1 MKKQKKHRADP
12 HNAEHLLKSF
22 DRVLIIVVSL
32 TVHVNSPMA
41 LMDEQGFKD
50 EFDETDKKSLHA
62 VLFINGNAAATARMF
77 TENGGKSYHIGRV
90 AVLKEFR
97 KSGLGSRIMTALCE
111 KAKEAGAEACELSA
125 QCRAKGFYASLG
137 FKEKGGIYLDEGC
150 PHIYMEKEL

>member
-1 MKKQKKHRADP
+1 MCIR
-12 HNAEHLLKSF
+12 
-22 DRVLIIVVSL
+22 DR
-32 TVHVNSPMA
+32 
-41 LMDEQGFKD
+41 GFKD

-62 VLFINGNAAATARMF
+62 VLFIDGNAAATARMF